1 MTPLLIGHI
10 AAGSV
15 GVVTGY
21 FALFAGKGTTAH
33 RKVGLWFV
41 AAMAIMG
48 TTAAAITLTSGRG
61 AGIGGLLVLYLV
73 ITSLTTVRPLR
84 SGQRYLDVAC
94 LTVGALF
101 MVLTFLA
108 GVENAVKFGGV
119 RDGVPAGMQFFLG
132 IITGLAVVGDVRVIR
147 SGVPAG
153 AKRIARHL
161 WRMCF
166 GLFMA
171 TGSFFL
177 GQADEIPE
185 ALRYWPM
192 LYVLALAPLAFLL
205 YWMWRVRIRKSLRG
219 LVTRQSRSTVGLPLT
234 AEAAGD

>member
-1 MTPLLIGHI
+1 MNPVLVVHI
-10 AAGSV
+10 AAGGV
-15 GVVTGY
+15 AVVTGY
-21 FALFAGKGTTAH
+21 FALFAGKGSTAH

-41 AAMAIMG
+41 VAMAIMG
-48 TTAAAITLTSGRG
+48 SAAAAITISTGRG

-73 ITSLTTVRPLR
+73 ITALTTVKPLR
-84 SGQRYLDVAC
+84 TGQRAVDIAC
-94 LTVGALF
+94 LTLGTVFMALT
-101 MVLTFLA
+101 LSS
-108 GVENAVKFGGV
+108 GVDNVVRFGGM

-132 IITGLAVVGDVRVIR
+132 VITGLAVIGDVRVIR
-147 SGVPAG
+147 SGIPVG

-166 GLFMA
+166 ALFVA

-192 LYVLALAPLAFLL
+192 LYVLALAPLGFLL

-219 LVTRQSRSTVGLPLT
+219 LITDRARTAVARPLG

>member
-1 MTPLLIGHI
+1 MVHIG
-10 AAGSV
+10 AGGV

-21 FALFAGKGTTAH
+21 FALFAGKGSRAH

-41 AAMAIMG
+41 AAMALMG
-48 TTAAAITLTSGRG
+48 TTAAAITIATGRG

-73 ITSLTTVRPLR
+73 VTSLTTVRPLR
-84 SGQRYLDVAC
+84 SGQRYLDAAC

-101 MVLTFLA
+101 MVLTFIA
-108 GVENAVKFGGV
+108 GIENVREFGGV
-119 RDGVPAGMQFFLG
+119 RDGVPAGMQFFLAVV
-132 IITGLAVVGDVRVIR
+132 TGLAVVGDVRVIR
-147 SGVPAG
+147 SGTPVG
-153 AKRIARHL
+153 AKRISRHL

-185 ALRYWPM
+185 VLRIWPM
-192 LYVLALAPLAFLL
+192 LYVLALAPLVFLL

-219 LVTRQSRSTVGLPLT
+219 LVTLQTRAAQPDSARGDFV
-234 AEAAGD
+234 AAG